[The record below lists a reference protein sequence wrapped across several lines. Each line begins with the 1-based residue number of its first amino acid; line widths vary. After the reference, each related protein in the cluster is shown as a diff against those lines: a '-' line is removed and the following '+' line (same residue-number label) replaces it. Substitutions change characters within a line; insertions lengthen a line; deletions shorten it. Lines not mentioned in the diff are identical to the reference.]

1 MLHACVFFQPYITQL
16 SSFLLGLDVHS
27 GVFNALSICLPQ
39 LFTTMSSG
47 NAQIGKP
54 APEFK
59 ATAVVD
65 GQFKEIKLSD
75 YKGVFFFFFF

>member
-1 MLHACVFFQPYITQL
+1 
-16 SSFLLGLDVHS
+16 
-27 GVFNALSICLPQ
+27 
-39 LFTTMSSG
+39 MSSG

-75 YKGVFFFFFF
+75 YKGIPVLFCDRLMQIKDLFVHFLNFVVVGISLTPDPFSPTLCMFKGSI

>member
-1 MLHACVFFQPYITQL
+1 MSLLQ
-16 SSFLLGLDVHS
+16 SFTT
-27 GVFNALSICLPQ
+27 N
-39 LFTTMSSG
+39 TMSSG

-54 APEFK
+54 APDFK

-75 YKGVFFFFFF
+75 YRGKESNIYWCLIFTTFQQHTQCSA